1 MTIDRKF
8 LPGTGRGTMP
18 FDAASGGAQDKLRLR
33 RSMVE
38 GARLSAATAVGPL
51 HHALRAR
58 SPSPFRGGAR

>member
-1 MTIDRKF
+1 MSATIF
-8 LPGTGRGTMP
+8 LPGTVRGTM
-18 FDAASGGAQDKLRLR
+18 

-38 GARLSAATAVGPL
+38 GARLSAARTLDPL

>member
-1 MTIDRKF
+1 MRHDRKF
-8 LPGTGRGTMP
+8 LPGTGRGTM
-18 FDAASGGAQDKLRLR
+18 